1 MFNGTYLSDI
11 FDIEPQRV
19 KLKLEQATIVVTRT
33 RYRAWWIGKE
43 NSNKV
48 RPVIRYVYTA

>member
-19 KLKLEQATIVVTRT
+19 KLKLEQATIVVKRT